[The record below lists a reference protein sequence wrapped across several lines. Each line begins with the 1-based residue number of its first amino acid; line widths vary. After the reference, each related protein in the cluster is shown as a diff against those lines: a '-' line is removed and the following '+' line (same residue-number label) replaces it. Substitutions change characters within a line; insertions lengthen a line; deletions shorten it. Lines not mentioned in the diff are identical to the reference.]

1 MNKVYILTRIDIN
14 KGFNP
19 EYAKAF
25 RNKEDAI
32 NQMAVEFFET
42 RKKPEYEEENA
53 YSDGD
58 SFAYIGFYV
67 YWDILESEVK

>member
-1 MNKVYILTRIDIN
+1 MNKVYILTRIDTN
-14 KGFNP
+14 KGYNP

-42 RKKPEYEEENA
+42 RKKT
-53 YSDGD
+53 G
-58 SFAYIGFYV
+58 I
-67 YWDILESEVK
+67 

>member
-1 MNKVYILTRIDIN
+1 MNKVYILTKIDIN

-32 NQMAVEFFET
+32 NQMAIEFFET
-42 RKKPEYEEENA
+42 RKKTEYEEECA
-53 YSDGD
+53 HYDGD
-58 SFAYIGFYV
+58 SFAYIGFYF
-67 YWDILESEVK
+67 YWDIFESEIK